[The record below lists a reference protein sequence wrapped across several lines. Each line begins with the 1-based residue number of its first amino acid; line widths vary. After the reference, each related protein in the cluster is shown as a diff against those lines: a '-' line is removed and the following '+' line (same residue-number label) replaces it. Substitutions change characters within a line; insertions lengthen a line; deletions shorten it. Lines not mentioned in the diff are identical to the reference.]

1 MNIEFLIRTEVK
13 YLQTHCY
20 FGFIWELFQKWY
32 LRPGWLITFAWI
44 YGTVWCLLI
53 FYASNFIPLDYNNSI
68 IYYCSTTHSQ
78 SVEGTIYLVASVLPI
93 IAQMKTLDF
102 VSALFIHYHF
112 AHIQPNTECFLSSP
126 LECHCFFT
134 KGMLL
139 HLEQDVNVA
148 SSECVYLSANR
159 FSMAWEKRIQVPY
172 PFFVFAWHWKTDL
185 NFAFCFSFS
194 PNFEKRYWTSYYVFR
209 LPITLKNGYQF
220 QFSFFVF
227 ASLWKTDMNFVFR
240 FRITLKNGF
249 EFRFSF
255 SHHFEKQIWISFI
268 IFAWLE
274 KRITTPVQSFE
285 APATSPPP
293 GVDRGIHFLCNWK

>member
-68 IYYCSTTHSQ
+68 IYYCSTTHGQ

-112 AHIQPNTECFLSSP
+112 AHIQPNTECSLTSP
-126 LECHCFFT
+126 LECYCLFT
-134 KGMLL
+134 KGMLF

-148 SSECVYLSANR
+148 SLECVYLSANR

-194 PNFEKRYWTSYYVFR
+194 PNFEKRFWTSY
-209 LPITLKNGYQF
+209 
-220 QFSFFVF
+220 
-227 ASLWKTDMNFVFR
+227 FVFR
-240 FRITLKNGF
+240 FRIT
-249 EFRFSF
+249 
-255 SHHFEKQIWISFI
+255 
-268 IFAWLE
+268 
-274 KRITTPVQSFE
+274 
-285 APATSPPP
+285 
-293 GVDRGIHFLCNWK
+293 